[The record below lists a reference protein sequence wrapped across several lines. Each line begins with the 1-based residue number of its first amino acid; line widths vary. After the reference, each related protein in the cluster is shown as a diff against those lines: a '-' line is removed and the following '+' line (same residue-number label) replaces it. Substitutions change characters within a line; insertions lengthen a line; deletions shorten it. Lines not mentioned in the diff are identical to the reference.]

1 MSKPFLSQDISLGF
15 SDKLRNSTEWLSK
28 RICQFWKLEAIPVA
42 AVLFETIAGQ
52 LVPFSE
58 PNVDGFQYNVY
69 IRSQVEKLQ
78 QLRSS
83 FKGRTA

>member
-1 MSKPFLSQDISLGF
+1 MESNGIRSSEVAEILGVNISCVN
-15 SDKLRNSTEWLSK
+15 KL
-28 RICQFWKLEAIPVA
+28 
-42 AVLFETIAGQ
+42 TIAGQ

-83 FKGRTA
+83 L